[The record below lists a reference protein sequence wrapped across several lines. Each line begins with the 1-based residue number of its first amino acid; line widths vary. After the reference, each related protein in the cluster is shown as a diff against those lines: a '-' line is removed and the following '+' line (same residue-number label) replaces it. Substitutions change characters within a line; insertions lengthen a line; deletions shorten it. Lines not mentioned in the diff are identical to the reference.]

1 MQLEGDCLSPL
12 RRLPQTLADLLGP
25 ERHSDHRIL
34 LWLALESFAFLRG
47 YFFFGRLRLQQPS
60 VSLCRPLLL
69 LLEGVATF
77 LLRLLVTGTEFI
89 SAEPFATRTISS
101 HLRLGSLSETF
112 PTG

>member
-1 MQLEGDCLSPL
+1 M
-12 RRLPQTLADLLGP
+12 
-25 ERHSDHRIL
+25 
-34 LWLALESFAFLRG
+34 
-47 YFFFGRLRLQQPS
+47 
-60 VSLCRPLLL
+60 SLCRPLLL

-77 LLRLLVTGTEFI
+77 LLRLLATGTEFI